1 MKLAEAL
8 IEKKNLA
15 TRIGELQGR
24 YTAAAVIEEGTTP
37 DETAEELLTSL
48 TAAFARWE
56 ELTVAINL
64 TNNSVPVGDKTMM
77 QALAH
82 RDSLKTQISHISGI
96 ANSIRQRN
104 TARNRYFNADGPKM
118 VVAEGVD
125 AKYFIKLGDDLS
137 KELRELD
144 LQIQAANWAN
154 ELTA

>member
-8 IEKKNLA
+8 VEKKNLSA
-15 TRIGELQGR
+15 RIGELQSR
-24 YTAAAVIEEGTTP
+24 YIAAAVIEENTTP

-48 TAAFARWE
+48 VAAFARWE

-64 TNNSVPVGDKTMM
+64 TNNQILVGEITMM

-82 RDSLKTQISHISGI
+82 RDILKSQISNFNSI
-96 ANSIRQRN
+96 ASSIRQRN
-104 TARNRYFNADGPKM
+104 HAHNRYYNTDGPKM

-125 AKYFIKLGDDLS
+125 VKYFIKLADDLS

>member
-8 IEKKNLA
+8 VEKKNLSA
-15 TRIGELQGR
+15 RISELQTR
-24 YTAAAVIEEGTTP
+24 YIAAAVIEEGSTP
-37 DETAEELLTSL
+37 DETAEELLVSL
-48 TAAFARWE
+48 KAAFARWE
-56 ELTVAINL
+56 NLTVAINL
-64 TNNSVPVGDKTMM
+64 TNNAIQVGDITMM

-82 RDSLKTQISHISGI
+82 RDILKTQISNFNSI

-104 TARNRYFNADGPKM
+104 SAHNRYFNTTGPKM

-144 LQIQAANWAN
+144 LQIQAANWAHD
-154 ELTA
+154 LTE